1 MINIEL
7 MISWMHQNMT
17 GNYSKNLVG
26 ISKFITGVSSSF
38 VESRDARD
46 GRKKSNV
53 AIFFYH
59 SLLFFALR
67 LIG

>member
-1 MINIEL
+1 
-7 MISWMHQNMT
+7 MHQNLT
-17 GNYSKNLVG
+17 GNYSKNLAG
-26 ISKFITGVSSSF
+26 ISRFITGVSSSV
-38 VESRDARD
+38 VESRDVRD

-59 SLLFFALR
+59 SLLFFASR